1 MFVHVLHRVGA
12 NQAPSEA
19 LARHTA
25 SLRLIGKELWAWEL
39 GAKLLEDRGV
49 EGRALC

>member
-1 MFVHVLHRVGA
+1 MCCTGSVQIRLQVKPR
-12 NQAPSEA
+12 
-19 LARHTA
+19 ARHTA